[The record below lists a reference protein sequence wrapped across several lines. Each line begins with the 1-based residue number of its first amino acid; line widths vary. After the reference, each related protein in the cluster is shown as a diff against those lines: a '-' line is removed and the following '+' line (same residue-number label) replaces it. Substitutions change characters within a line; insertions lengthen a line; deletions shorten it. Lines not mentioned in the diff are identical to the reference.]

1 MIKLKTPISSMTRR
15 RLSALLLTGL
25 FLSTSFQASA
35 ALNDAL
41 DSMFTGYTAATH
53 PDVYE
58 TQRRMGVAGGS
69 YQYRAPVRP
78 INLISLDV
86 PRVRSG
92 CGGISLFGGSFSFIN
107 AEQFKQLLRQIG
119 SNAVG
124 YAFQIAISEMC
135 KPCGAVLSSLMDKVS
150 DLNKSFRNTCKISK
164 ALVAPF
170 ESQIAAAGKSAG
182 DALGVNVENG
192 ATDDWFSGMD
202 SISTALNDFMQDAK
216 DTDPTVLPVD
226 GNLVWRMLWR
236 SKADNILGNPMIAPS
251 GSVDAETVEIMIN
264 LVGTL
269 IVRTGDDCTAS
280 AGTGST
286 KECKPVPI
294 KGSLT
299 LNQLINPPKDLQI
312 FKCDDTTDEMSCMN
326 MSQTVMAFPGIKA
339 MVHNQLFGHTD
350 VNSYVPA
357 ADSLVARVVA
367 GDEPTTAQQSFIR
380 AGGASFYTFMLRLQ
394 HQPGGTAQVAQV
406 ARDPITNAV
415 AIYIGHAIYKM
426 INDAYSGDDKAR
438 IPEGMPERLSDLR
451 RELSDLATATRDDIK
466 KVEALAKYSQVVF
479 DWKSGIANPSGHL

>member
-1 MIKLKTPISSMTRR
+1 
-15 RLSALLLTGL
+15 
-25 FLSTSFQASA
+25 
-35 ALNDAL
+35 
-41 DSMFTGYTAATH
+41 
-53 PDVYE
+53 
-58 TQRRMGVAGGS
+58 
-69 YQYRAPVRP
+69 
-78 INLISLDV
+78 
-86 PRVRSG
+86 
-92 CGGISLFGGSFSFIN
+92 
-107 AEQFKQLLRQIG
+107 
-119 SNAVG
+119 
-124 YAFQIAISEMC
+124 
-135 KPCGAVLSSLMDKVS
+135 
-150 DLNKSFRNTCKISK
+150 
-164 ALVAPF
+164 
-170 ESQIAAAGKSAG
+170 AAAGKSAG

-226 GNLVWRMLWR
+226 GNLAWRMLWR

-251 GSVDAETVEIMIN
+251 GSVDQETAEIMIN

-269 IVRTGDDCTAS
+269 IISTGDNCGVSTG
-280 AGTGST
+280 AGPTMVCDT
-286 KECKPVPI
+286 KPI
-294 KGSLT
+294 PGSLS
-299 LNQLINPPKDLQI
+299 LGQLINPPEDLDI
-312 FKCDDTTDEMSCMN
+312 WKCDEATDEMSCMK
-326 MSQTVMAFPGIKA
+326 MSQKKMTFPGIKA